1 MQRELVTA
9 PPTPKRRGGYP
20 QKYHLTEERR
30 EVLLQLYDSCNRGQI
45 AKRFGVPVW
54 CVSKWAREL
63 GVGRSKEPR
72 WTSDE
77 LDYLESHVSRTS
89 WTAMAK
95 KLGRSKFAVQIKAKR
110 LGLRKLWTEGLTK
123 CQVARAFGIDD
134 HRVRK
139 WIDYGWLKARR
150 RRTDRTAENGG
161 DAWLILE
168 PDLRRFIAMHPEEI
182 DLRRIADKTWFI
194 DLLVGELRIERAQTR
209 VEVDDAA

>member
-1 MQRELVTA
+1 MKREPA
-9 PPTPKRRGGYP
+9 PVPLTQKRRGGLP
-20 QKYHLTEERR
+20 QKYHLTDERQ
-30 EVLLQLYDSCNRGQI
+30 EILLRLYDSCNRRQI
-45 AKRFGVPVW
+45 AERIGVPAW
-54 CVSKWAREL
+54 CVSRWARQL
-63 GVGRSKEPR
+63 GIGRCKEPR
-72 WTSDE
+72 WTGAE
-77 LDYLESHVSRTS
+77 LDYLERHISRTS
-89 WTAMAK
+89 WAAMAR
-95 KLGRSKFAVQIKAKR
+95 KLGRSKLAVQIKAKR

-139 WIDYGWLKARR
+139 WIDYGWLNARR
-150 RRTDRTAENGG
+150 RRTDRTAASGG

-194 DLLVGELRIERAQTR
+194 DLLVGELPIEGPQAC